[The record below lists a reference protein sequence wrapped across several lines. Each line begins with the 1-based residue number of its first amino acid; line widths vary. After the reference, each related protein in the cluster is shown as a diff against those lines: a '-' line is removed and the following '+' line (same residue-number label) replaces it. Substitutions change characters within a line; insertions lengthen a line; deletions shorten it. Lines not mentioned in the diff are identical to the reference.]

1 MKGKQ
6 RENNEM
12 REKMRFSLQD
22 QYQSNAHKCNI
33 KLFDSL
39 FKLPQIGIKTHTH
52 QIELLGFL

>member
-22 QYQSNAHKCNI
+22 QYQSNAPKCNI

-39 FKLPQIGIKTHTH
+39 FKLPQIGIK
-52 QIELLGFL
+52 FNN